1 VPDQRLRVVTALL
14 GSVLIAC
21 MQSPSGLLGVLL
33 MTVGLCTAATLQ
45 FSRWLPAV
53 DFASASRRTLRV
65 NILTLMLWLTLSWQ
79 VTPVGG
85 LDWDPEGVQQ
95 ALIITLRLNAIVLW
109 CLLWLA
115 QISPESLASA
125 LRALGLPLRLT
136 LLFYLSVRSLE
147 GLLFGRARMQ
157 RAMRARAYPL
167 KWRRRLRV
175 TAQLLVLMMV
185 EALRRADS
193 FAAALRVRGLDLQT
207 GGVVLARTSWRRVA
221 WRDVGA
227 LTGLFVLMVVLG
239 WGQL

>member
-1 VPDQRLRVVTALL
+1 MPDQRLRVGTALL

-33 MTVGLCTAATLQ
+33 MTLGLWSAATWQ
-45 FSRWLPAV
+45 FSQWLPAIDIRSV
-53 DFASASRRTLRV
+53 SQQCFRV
-65 NILTLMLWLTLSWQ
+65 NMLTLILWLTLSWQ
-79 VTPVGG
+79 VTPAGG
-85 LDWDPEGVQQ
+85 LGWHPEGVQQ

-115 QISPESLASA
+115 HLSPESLASA

-147 GLLFGRARMQ
+147 GLLFGRARLQ
-157 RAMRARAYPL
+157 RAMRARAYPI
-167 KWRRRLRV
+167 KWSRRLQV

-193 FAAALRVRGLDLQT
+193 FAAALRVRGLDLHT
-207 GGVVLARTSWRRVA
+207 GGVVLARTSWRHVA
-221 WRDVGA
+221 WRDVGVI
-227 LTGLFVLMVVLG
+227 TGLFMLMIGLG